1 MSESLKPTG
10 RGGLTARA
18 DVLVEPQPW
27 GRLEWMVSDAL
38 GNSDTLTVGKCFI
51 DPGQQ
56 NPVHHHP
63 NCDEVLSV
71 ISGRIRHRVGDE
83 YVEMTAGDTISIPR
97 GSVHNATNIGDEQC
111 ELLICFDTAR
121 REVVGE

>member
-1 MSESLKPTG
+1 MSESPNPTG
-10 RGGLTARA
+10 RGGLTPHA

-83 YVEMTAGDTISIPR
+83 YVDMTAGDTISIPK
-97 GSVHNATNIGDEQC
+97 GSIHNATNIGDDQC